1 MWETDGIS
9 WDMMG
14 WTHQMIHGSN
24 KDDVM
29 VVYIQGGAPPVMF
42 VGL

>member
-1 MWETDGIS
+1 
-9 WDMMG
+9 MG

-29 VVYIQGGAPPVMF
+29 VYIYKAVMF